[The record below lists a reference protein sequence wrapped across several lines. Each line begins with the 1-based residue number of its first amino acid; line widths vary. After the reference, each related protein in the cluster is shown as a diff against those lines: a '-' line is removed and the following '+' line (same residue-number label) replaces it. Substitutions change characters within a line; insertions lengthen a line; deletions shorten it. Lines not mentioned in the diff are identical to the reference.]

1 LDVLLLSEQEV
12 ADLLRMDEV
21 LEVVELAFREH
32 ALGHTQMPAK
42 SYVQFWQ
49 HHGDMRTMP
58 AYLERLDICA
68 VKIVTVHPNNPKDH
82 GLPTVMGTII
92 LVEPK
97 TGKPLAVMGGGNI
110 TAMRTGA
117 AGGIAAKYLANKNSK
132 VAGFVGSGVQAR
144 TQFAALFLV
153 FSGLS
158 EVRVWDMRQDAAV
171 GFANEIRAEHPQLNV
186 VAQNDAQQTITGA
199 DIVVTTTPATKP
211 VVRNDWVSLGTHL
224 NCIGADAPGKEE
236 VEPSVLKRSRIVVD
250 NWEQASHSG
259 EINVPLSHGLI
270 SKSNLWAELGE
281 VVAGVR
287 PGRMGPQEI
296 TLFDS
301 TGLAIQDAVTA
312 ELVYRKAI
320 EQKKGRQIS
329 I

>member
-1 LDVLLLSEQEV
+1 MDILLLSEQEV
-12 ADLLRMDEV
+12 AQLLQMDEV
-21 LEVVELAFREH
+21 LEVVELAFKEQ

-49 HHGDMRTMP
+49 HSGDMRTMP
-58 AYLERLDICA
+58 AYLERLDICS

-82 GLPTVMGTII
+82 GLPTVMGTIL

-110 TAMRTGA
+110 TATRTGA

-132 VAGFVGSGVQAR
+132 VVGLVGAGVQAR
-144 TQFAALFLV
+144 TQLAALLLTF
-153 FSGLS
+153 FGLT
-158 EVRVWDMRQDAAV
+158 EVRVWDMRSEAAEA
-171 GFANEIRAEHPQLNV
+171 FAAEIRLAHPSLEVCVVDHAQL
-186 VAQNDAQQTITGA
+186 AITGA
-199 DIVVTTTPATKP
+199 DIVVTTTPSTTP
-211 VVRNDWVSLGTHL
+211 IVRNDWVSLGTHL

-236 VEPSVLKRSRIVVD
+236 VEPSVLKRARIIVD

-259 EINVPLSHGLI
+259 EVNVPVTNGLI
-270 SKSNLWAELGE
+270 NKSNLWAELGE

-296 TLFDS
+296 TVFDS

-312 ELVYRKAI
+312 ELVYRKALA
-320 EQKKGRQIS
+320 QNLGRYVTL
-329 I
+329 